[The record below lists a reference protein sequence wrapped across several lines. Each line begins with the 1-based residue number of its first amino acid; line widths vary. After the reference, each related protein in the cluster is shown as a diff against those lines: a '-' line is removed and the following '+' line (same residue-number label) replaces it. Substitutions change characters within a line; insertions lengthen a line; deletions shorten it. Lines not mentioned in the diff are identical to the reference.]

1 MRNWIENLLFTGLI
15 NESFEPIGKA
25 TFKMSCVDISSRL
38 RKALAQDF
46 GTLEKW
52 DSLRKL
58 SDEDSF
64 EGTYIPERSLLP
76 MQVGTGMARSDRTD
90 LAISRLEL
98 PSEGPAEQNT
108 AYMTPTE
115 LKTAGG
121 FLDENPLLRFKVDH
135 RSEDV
140 RFLVNQLATNKEVY
154 NTEIDIPGVT
164 VDEPFLL
171 NRGSVAFSV
180 GSPTRTTRLP
190 VDWVHDS
197 TNNRVLILLSNP
209 ERHIADLLVQYDVH
223 ADSYR
228 VLHTFDKGI
237 AVHRIER
244 RNATNYYIL
253 TSAKI
258 QQDRSARQ
266 LPRPNDSTGYA
277 SDSVSEGSEI
287 KIYRYSTSSGTLT
300 EHVSADDTLPP
311 QLGIQYHVG
320 FENSLYVDEFEGIRP
335 DYRGAFKWNGSYL
348 YYRYAKDGE
357 FGVARVNTGGTTTK
371 MIGQAVGK
379 SQNHLNF
386 AFDINSSGS
395 IYFVYTTVG
404 VPSDVTVV
412 DNQPLGPGGSIT
424 IANNLSGNSTPFR
437 LRLETP
443 GSNYSGA
450 PRVTI
455 VGIDT
460 SGESQSATITFTRP
474 GQTRELT
481 QTFLEITSI
490 SASSSWVRGNLIVTA
505 IFQDIES
512 HLNIERRTNSGTT
525 PTILENRQ
533 ALGSLTDLDATGGVY
548 LGCHECVF
556 HNNHLYILAQIGRVD
571 VDGSEVSPSRTK
583 SAGMVLYRCNVTA
596 GSPSLTAIDTWD
608 FVHQAGCNLIVHDGA
623 VHFTEQPSAATRF
636 KPINPDLDGYW
647 TDDERK
653 ETMGYNVIEESL
665 GALKKIN
672 SSGEVESLGNVWHT
686 DRPYNVFPTRMLSIE
701 DALHLC
707 AGYGNLD
714 ELLRFNSLASQ
725 SDNMV
730 HIVYGK
736 TLHYVLPTFQPN
748 GRSIYAA
755 LAGLAKSVNAT
766 LSFEKNVIM
775 ITDRRPFRAVTDGA
789 TGTGTADIGFSDANK
804 TFPSSGYLL
813 IGKEILK
820 YTGISGGT
828 FTGITRGVL
837 GSDIINHANASE
849 VLYLDNIIETEG
861 LGSPYKKITLQSDTN
876 RIFNIIR
883 DSGGV
888 AEVRDAASIAKYGER
903 PYTLDLGLTRHEK
916 VWIERIF
923 ASYLEELKELQ
934 QIVNIQTV
942 PDFSLRLGQ
951 IVPFFYKSLIYGMRI
966 VSIRYEKNTTHIKG
980 RTVGSSEL

>member
-1 MRNWIENLLFTGLI
+1 MFGFKKPPYLSINASNELGVGSGAETVLVKLKAINRIDATETDSFGFYLIIRRAGIPIWRNVSELTMRAGSSYDLFQLVESGLETPPTIAFRSGRTQPTGSRLSNGVFTIGTVGGTAAFTARKGSRTAHIEIDIDVVQGVGNRSSLLQKNGVFRYRVEIAGIDVTPDLVGTPSVSETLDPIIINEYRVNEASIVLRNEGGKYNSDLAGNFWETNGLNAGGFQNAVKIYTEHLSGIDGNWIENLLFTGLI
-15 NESFEPIGKA
+15 NESFEPIGEA

-76 MQVGTGMARSDRTD
+76 MQIGTGMARSDRTD

-190 VDWVHDS
+190 VDWVVGVES
-197 TNNRVLILLSNP
+197 GLQTPPTILILLSNP
-209 ERHIADLLVQYDVH
+209 ERHISDLLVQYDVQ

-228 VLHTFDKGI
+228 VLHTFDKDT

-244 RNATNYYIL
+244 RSGTNYYIL

-258 QQDRSARQ
+258 QQDRSARGP

-395 IYFVYTTVG
+395 IYFVYATVG

-424 IANNLSGNSTPFR
+424 IANNLSGNSTPFI

-460 SGESQSATITFTRP
+460 SGESRESATITFTSP

-525 PTILENRQ
+525 TTILENR
-533 ALGSLTDLDATGGVY
+533 
-548 LGCHECVF
+548 
-556 HNNHLYILAQIGRVD
+556 
-571 VDGSEVSPSRTK
+571 
-583 SAGMVLYRCNVTA
+583 
-596 GSPSLTAIDTWD
+596 
-608 FVHQAGCNLIVHDGA
+608 
-623 VHFTEQPSAATRF
+623 
-636 KPINPDLDGYW
+636 
-647 TDDERK
+647 
-653 ETMGYNVIEESL
+653 
-665 GALKKIN
+665 
-672 SSGEVESLGNVWHT
+672 
-686 DRPYNVFPTRMLSIE
+686 
-701 DALHLC
+701 
-707 AGYGNLD
+707 
-714 ELLRFNSLASQ
+714 
-725 SDNMV
+725 
-730 HIVYGK
+730 
-736 TLHYVLPTFQPN
+736 
-748 GRSIYAA
+748 
-755 LAGLAKSVNAT
+755 
-766 LSFEKNVIM
+766 
-775 ITDRRPFRAVTDGA
+775 RR
-789 TGTGTADIGFSDANK
+789 
-804 TFPSSGYLL
+804 
-813 IGKEILK
+813 
-820 YTGISGGT
+820 
-828 FTGITRGVL
+828 
-837 GSDIINHANASE
+837 
-849 VLYLDNIIETEG
+849 
-861 LGSPYKKITLQSDTN
+861 
-876 RIFNIIR
+876 
-883 DSGGV
+883 
-888 AEVRDAASIAKYGER
+888 
-903 PYTLDLGLTRHEK
+903 
-916 VWIERIF
+916 
-923 ASYLEELKELQ
+923 
-934 QIVNIQTV
+934 
-942 PDFSLRLGQ
+942 
-951 IVPFFYKSLIYGMRI
+951 
-966 VSIRYEKNTTHIKG
+966 
-980 RTVGSSEL
+980 